1 MPFSLSDD
9 ELDQILG
16 LATAIP
22 HAHRRAFLREVAN
35 ALAAYP
41 EGCRGVGLVHRVTMG
56 IQRQYATN
64 RVAQALDGT
73 PGAGECG

>member
-16 LATAIP
+16 LAAAIP
-22 HAHRRAFLREVAN
+22 HRHRKAYLRDVAN
-35 ALAAYP
+35 ALSQYP
-41 EGCRGVGLVHRVTMG
+41 QECRGVGLVHREAMH

-64 RVAQALDGT
+64 RVAHALDGT